1 MRRTDTKIRIL
12 LPGSHSVR
20 SLGGVSAA
28 SRPPAKG
35 RLMTGNLEVVVGVD
49 LECALMRIG
58 VSGLV
63 TDSNLRALYAVIRRA
78 NSAVP
83 GIDLILDLTAALI
96 EPAALEQ
103 LRSCEA
109 AHRLPAEMDPGQQ
122 DMHLKVLPESG
133 HGTDQMALELAA

>member
-1 MRRTDTKIRIL
+1 L
-12 LPGSHSVR
+12 
-20 SLGGVSAA
+20 
-28 SRPPAKG
+28 
-35 RLMTGNLEVVVGVD
+35 NVVVGVD
-49 LECALMRIG
+49 LDCALMRIK
-58 VSGLV
+58 VDGLV
-63 TDSNLRALYAVIRRA
+63 TDVNIRALYALIRRA
-78 NSAVP
+78 NSTIP
-83 GIDLILDLTAALI
+83 GIELLLDLTAALI